1 MKLELIR
8 QNKLKIT
15 LCQEDLNSY
24 GVNVESISKKT
35 SEAQAMFFSVLRKA
49 EAEVGFDYANS
60 RLVVEAMPSSGDL
73 VIFVTKVDNEA
84 EQRLF
89 ERISSRQ
96 ENMSPREAGPQ
107 LRSEAERRREEG
119 RASFMVELSSFDD
132 VVEMCHAI
140 PTYFGGTLYSNEE
153 KYYVAVGAGMEKL
166 AAEYG
171 RLLDEGAQSI
181 IEEHGVPII
190 YRRTFDIIRN
200 RFKA

>member
-15 LCQEDLNSY
+15 LCREDLNSY

-49 EAEVGFDYANS
+49 EAEVGFDYSNS

-96 ENMSPREAGPQ
+96 ENMQREARPQ
-107 LRSEAERRREEG
+107 MRSEAERRREDG
-119 RASFMVELSSFDD
+119 RASFMVELTSFDD

-140 PTYFGGTLYSNEE
+140 PTYFGGTLYSSEE
-153 KYYVAVGAGMEKL
+153 NYYVTVGAGMEKL
-166 AAEYG
+166 VAEYG